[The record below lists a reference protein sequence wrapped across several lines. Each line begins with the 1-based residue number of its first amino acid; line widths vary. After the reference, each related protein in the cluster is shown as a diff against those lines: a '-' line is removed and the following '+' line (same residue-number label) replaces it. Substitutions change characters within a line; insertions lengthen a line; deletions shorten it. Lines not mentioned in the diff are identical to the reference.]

1 MARRVQEEGNRGSN
15 NPLANKREDAH
26 RRAEQKAQAWQ
37 NESEKAIMIKTIAAQ
52 SKKKITKIKG
62 NDGKVRQVV
71 QIEMNL
77 VSDNLSKNAALYKDL
92 VAEFSQIFQIE
103 QPLIFAVMEQE
114 SRFNPEATSW
124 VPAYGLMQLFPPPE
138 GWMPIITCTRT
149 VGSRHGAIFSYHVII

>member
-37 NESEKAIMIKTIAAQ
+37 TESEKAIMIKTIAAQ

-77 VSDNLSKNAALYKDL
+77 VSDNLSKKRGSLQRPRGRILTNFPDRTTAYLCRDGTR
-92 VAEFSQIFQIE
+92 IPFQSGGHE
-103 QPLIFAVMEQE
+103 L
-114 SRFNPEATSW
+114 
-124 VPAYGLMQLFPPPE
+124 
-138 GWMPIITCTRT
+138 
-149 VGSRHGAIFSYHVII
+149 GSRLRTDAIGSHLRRVGCL